1 MNNWNKKNALRM
13 VLYAVLYA
21 AMSAVVC
28 VTGSFHPI
36 FFVCYQIT
44 AGILLSGIII
54 KAFNTVKAP
63 GAAACLALAMLLLL
77 VIIGDAVMWHVMSLI
92 VIAVLAEVI
101 RKVAD
106 YSWNGDAAATA
117 VMSFSTFGYYGQIW
131 FNRAYTYECCL
142 KEMPAGYGDGLMV
155 LSPAW
160 ALPVVVILGVAASVV
175 VSNVTAKLFKLEK

>member
-63 GAAACLALAMLLLL
+63 GAAA
-77 VIIGDAVMWHVMSLI
+77 
-92 VIAVLAEVI
+92 
-101 RKVAD
+101 
-106 YSWNGDAAATA
+106 
-117 VMSFSTFGYYGQIW
+117 
-131 FNRAYTYECCL
+131 
-142 KEMPAGYGDGLMV
+142 
-155 LSPAW
+155 
-160 ALPVVVILGVAASVV
+160 
-175 VSNVTAKLFKLEK
+175 